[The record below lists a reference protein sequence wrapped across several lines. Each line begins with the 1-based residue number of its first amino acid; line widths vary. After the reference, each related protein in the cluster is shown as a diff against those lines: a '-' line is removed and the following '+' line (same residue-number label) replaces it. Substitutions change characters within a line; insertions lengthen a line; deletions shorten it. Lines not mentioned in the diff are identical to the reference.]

1 MLLLLLLLLL
11 LTLTY
16 SNDIKSMFSYA
27 NNLYS
32 KGLLSEAKE
41 KYKEILIHEPNHS
54 DANCNLGSVYLDL
67 GDIKNAET
75 FYRKALINRDHSGAL
90 FNLASLL
97 QDRNNL
103 LQNKDEINEA
113 RELYKRLLL
122 LEPNSIDA
130 LSNLGSLEHLSGN
143 YIAAISSYNK
153 SIDIILKSDDN
164 NNNNDELLSSLY
176 EHYGRAVLRIAETE
190 KILINSCTTTN
201 TTTTTTTTNNN
212 NNNKVD
218 NLMNEAQN
226 LLNSSLHY
234 NSKNSVAK
242 HMLMSILADKNN
254 CNNNNNDDENYQAS
268 DDYITK
274 LFDDFSISFESSLEK
289 LEYHAPSLLVKAI
302 KELNQS
308 TYSLLLDIGCGTGLA
323 AVLIKECNDFNIMYS
338 TGVDLS
344 PKMLSIAAL
353 KKVKEKKVYDS
364 LYSGAMTT
372 FIDYLALFRNND
384 DNINY
389 KVIDN
394 SKDVIDV
401 EDGFDKNFINRKLLQ
416 KYPILGIAADVF
428 VYVGDLDNVFTSLSK
443 LKIDNHDIFAF
454 TTEILSEDNTN
465 KGFKLQQNG
474 RYSHKKSYLDN
485 LIKKYNFSTVTYKPV
500 VLRKELN
507 NDVHGHL
514 YIIK

>member
-164 NNNNDELLSSLY
+164 NNNNDELLS
-176 EHYGRAVLRIAETE
+176 
-190 KILINSCTTTN
+190 
-201 TTTTTTTTNNN
+201 
-212 NNNKVD
+212 
-218 NLMNEAQN
+218 
-226 LLNSSLHY
+226 
-234 NSKNSVAK
+234 
-242 HMLMSILADKNN
+242 
-254 CNNNNNDDENYQAS
+254 
-268 DDYITK
+268 
-274 LFDDFSISFESSLEK
+274 
-289 LEYHAPSLLVKAI
+289 
-302 KELNQS
+302 
-308 TYSLLLDIGCGTGLA
+308 
-323 AVLIKECNDFNIMYS
+323 
-338 TGVDLS
+338 
-344 PKMLSIAAL
+344 
-353 KKVKEKKVYDS
+353 
-364 LYSGAMTT
+364 
-372 FIDYLALFRNND
+372 
-384 DNINY
+384 
-389 KVIDN
+389 
-394 SKDVIDV
+394 
-401 EDGFDKNFINRKLLQ
+401 
-416 KYPILGIAADVF
+416 
-428 VYVGDLDNVFTSLSK
+428 
-443 LKIDNHDIFAF
+443 
-454 TTEILSEDNTN
+454 
-465 KGFKLQQNG
+465 
-474 RYSHKKSYLDN
+474 
-485 LIKKYNFSTVTYKPV
+485 
-500 VLRKELN
+500 
-507 NDVHGHL
+507 
-514 YIIK
+514 

>member
-1 MLLLLLLLLL
+1 MLLLLIIIL
-11 LTLTY
+11 LTL
-16 SNDIKSMFSYA
+16 SALSCCRDNSAMFSTA
-27 NNLYS
+27 NSLYS
-32 KGLLSEAKE
+32 KGLLSEAKKIYE
-41 KYKEILIHEPNHS
+41 NLLHEQPNHA

-67 GDIKNAET
+67 NDNVNAEIC
-75 FYRKALINRDHSGAL
+75 YRRALINGDHSGAL

-103 LQNKDEINEA
+103 LQNKDELNEA
-113 RELYKRLLL
+113 RGLYQRLLL
-122 LEPNSIDA
+122 LEPNSVDA

-143 YIAAISSYNK
+143 YVEAISSYKK
-153 SIDIILKSDDN
+153 SIDIIIKSSSNDN
-164 NNNNDELLSSLY
+164 HELLSSLY

-190 KILINSCTTTN
+190 KLLVNSTNINTTN
-201 TTTTTTTTNNN
+201 FD
-212 NNNKVD
+212 KID
-218 NLMNEAQN
+218 NLMNEAQQ

-254 CNNNNNDDENYQAS
+254 CTNDIENYQAS

-308 TYSLLLDIGCGTGLA
+308 TYSLLLDIGCGTGL
-323 AVLIKECNDFNIMYS
+323 VGILIAEYSNELNIMYS

-353 KKVKEKKVYDS
+353 KKVNDKKVYNS
-364 LYSGAMTT
+364 LYSGGMTT
-372 FIDYLALFRNND
+372 FIDNLSNLRNNKIIYNVAD
-384 DNINY
+384 HDKNVIN
-389 KVIDN
+389 VD
-394 SKDVIDV
+394 
-401 EDGFDKNFINRKLLQ
+401 DGFDKKFIDRNLLQ
-416 KYPILGIAADVF
+416 QYPILVIAADVF
-428 VYVGDLDNVFTSLSK
+428 VYVGDLDPVFTSLSDLRK
-443 LKIDNHDIFAF
+443 NSNNDIFAF
-454 TTEILSEDNTN
+454 TTEMLPEDNTN

-474 RYSHKKSYLDN
+474 RYCHKKSYLDD
-485 LIKKYNFSTVTYKPV
+485 LVKRHNFNIVTYKSV
-500 VLRKELN
+500 ILRKELN

-514 YIIK
+514 YIVK